1 MTIRDSEQT
10 SLPLPNNPHLHHPP
24 QQTTGGYDLDLD
36 ISSSSEDDEDD
47 TYKGG
52 EEHNINDWELEFSAL
67 HIAEDTWAGIHMAQ
81 LYILSSCA

>member
-10 SLPLPNNPHLHHPP
+10 SLPLPNNPHLHHPL
-24 QQTTGGYDLDLD
+24 QQTTGGYDLDSD

-47 TYKGG
+47 TYEGG

-67 HIAEDTWAGIHMAQ
+67 CIA
-81 LYILSSCA
+81 

>member
-1 MTIRDSEQT
+1 MTIHDSEQT